1 MLQCQYL
8 CYGSVVVE
16 ELVQIAPD
24 GLDEEHF
31 GDREK
36 AQIAVEEKWETI
48 VFAALEVVGC
58 LEIVPSAWLGVLAE
72 LLLMHSLVAVGVVS
86 DY

>member
-1 MLQCQYL
+1 MLQCQCL

-24 GLDEEHF
+24 ELDEEHF

-36 AQIAVEEKWETI
+36 EQIAVEEKWETI

-58 LEIVPSAWLGVLAE
+58 LGIVPSAWLGELAE
-72 LLLMHSLVAVGVVS
+72 LPLMDSLVAVVS